1 MKILFETNPWES
13 GLEAKIDP
21 NGTFFLMIHFP
32 HSPDMKFIEY
42 GMNKIS
48 IIFTCRDQKELTLV
62 LLHAGISCLLST
74 DDITNPSGDKHSL
87 FIDV

>member
-1 MKILFETNPWES
+1 MSIVNFAQASLMNGVDIENVISDKKLWEHPV
-13 GLEAKIDP
+13 I
-21 NGTFFLMIHFP
+21 
-32 HSPDMKFIEY
+32 SPDMKFIEY